1 MGTISDKLERVLK
14 TKKDI
19 QNALVKNGKYVPD
32 KLPFKYYPYLIDNM
46 NIDGLVG
53 MYYGKGLTN
62 EELSKDPTWYDT
74 SGNGNDLK
82 FKNLAWKLNSGAG
95 IYVYDFTRWNYNIG
109 GLTSVERT
117 GSKIQFKAPSNALTG
132 NVYDEIRNIGYNYN
146 FKIRVTG
153 LKFGNKFSIRKGASS
168 ILMNITQDG
177 IYHVNTIVE
186 EDWDQKTLYIFI
198 NSIGGPDVDLIVEQ
212 IPDYEGAICFNGIDD
227 CAVCDNF
234 PILTKEKGYTVMAL
248 RKWLT
253 PETKTSNEII
263 VSNIYNPDWS
273 SINLGAFNCEVK
285 YNNLNP
291 KIINAISYSSSSRI
305 NIDENDLLFYQTS
318 NNYNGNIIEVG
329 NKSLGGSYLFVG
341 SGSMST
347 FYANSA
353 IYALCVI
360 DHDTSDAERQIV
372 INKWKQYYP
381 ELFPDQAWTV
391 TGKTNE
397 DEDRATVK
405 NLTGNGNDLML
416 SNFAFAGDSGYGLY
430 GTSFVNSFWIKD
442 LNLLNTNSF
451 HFTIPLGINSSS
463 ILHTDIRGKTSN
475 IPPFKINVSGL
486 ENIQFYYYYVS
497 SDNTRYGFRLKDGVN
512 NLPESYIANLDM
524 DGWVGF
530 GAISGIKHEVTIEQI
545 PDYEGY
551 LVTDGVDDKIQS
563 SSFELDKDWTIIGD
577 WMLLQDIY
585 KPAGMVKSDILYVY
599 NNVNGMVVYLK
610 SSNIPNSLS
619 EIKSLYA
626 VCSDGR
632 VYDNNWNE
640 HQLAIGEK
648 SKNISNLIFGVSTDG
663 TKFTKT
669 AFKNSA
675 IYNGKVL
682 TKDQCIK
689 AYNYLQTL
697 KEK

>member
-1 MGTISDKLERVLK
+1 MGTIADKLDRVLK

-19 QNALVKNGKYVPD
+19 QSALVKNGKYVPD

-153 LKFGNKFSIRKGASS
+153 LKFGNKFSIRKGTSS

-234 PILTKEKGYTVMAL
+234 PILTKEKGYTAMAL
-248 RKWLT
+248 RKWINKKNAYDGLI
-253 PETKTSNEII
+253 SNKNAWSNGCAFI
-263 VSNIYNPDWS
+263 VEYSDGIKD
-273 SINLGAFNCEVK
+273 GT
-285 YNNLNP
+285 
-291 KIINAISYSSSSRI
+291 ISFGRNTYVDYSQ
-305 NIDENDLLFYQTS
+305 DFLVYQTS
-318 NNYNGNIIEVG
+318 QNYNGNQILTGDDTEGTTVL
-329 NKSLGGSYLFVG
+329 NLGRLAS
-341 SGSMST
+341 SGFSQYSN
-347 FYANSA
+347 FA

-405 NLTGNGNDLML
+405 NLTGNGNNLVL
-416 SNFAFAGDSGYGLY
+416 SNFAFAEDSGYGLY
-430 GTSFVNSFWIKD
+430 QQNFNKEQWIIATPSRVEATK
-442 LNLLNTNSF
+442 TNSSF
-451 HFTIPLGINSSS
+451 NVTEVKATSIQLYYLSKQEEVAFTVTSTKVRVVGL
-463 ILHTDIRGKTSN
+463 TDGQSVNYRYFIDGVAN
-475 IPPFKINVSGL
+475 DFLI
-486 ENIQFYYYYVS
+486 S
-497 SDNTRYGFRLKDGVN
+497 SDGIYDLPEFEFPAKGDYYGFNFTKVQSSCN
-512 NLPESYIANLDM
+512 I
-524 DGWVGF
+524 
-530 GAISGIKHEVTIEQI
+530 TIEQI
-545 PDYEGY
+545 PDYQGY
-551 LVTDGVDDKIQS
+551 LVTDGVDDKI
-563 SSFELDKDWTIIGD
+563 
-577 WMLLQDIY
+577 
-585 KPAGMVKSDILYVY
+585 
-599 NNVNGMVVYLK
+599 
-610 SSNIPNSLS
+610 
-619 EIKSLYA
+619 
-626 VCSDGR
+626 
-632 VYDNNWNE
+632 
-640 HQLAIGEK
+640 
-648 SKNISNLIFGVSTDG
+648 
-663 TKFTKT
+663 
-669 AFKNSA
+669 
-675 IYNGKVL
+675 
-682 TKDQCIK
+682 
-689 AYNYLQTL
+689 
-697 KEK
+697 

>member
-1 MGTISDKLERVLK
+1 MGTIADKLERVLK

-19 QNALVKNGKYVPD
+19 QSALVKNGKYVPD
-32 KLPFKYYPYLIDNM
+32 KLPFKYYLYLIDNM

-117 GSKIQFKAPSNALTG
+117 GSKIQFKASSNALTG

-153 LKFGNKFSIRKGASS
+153 LKFGNKFSIRKGTSS

-263 VSNIYNPDWS
+263 VSNLYNSDWS

-353 IYALCVI
+353 IYALCII
-360 DHDTSDAERQIV
+360 DHDTSDAEREIV
-372 INKWKQYYP
+372 INKWRQYYP
-381 ELFPDQAWTV
+381 EL
-391 TGKTNE
+391 
-397 DEDRATVK
+397 
-405 NLTGNGNDLML
+405 L
-416 SNFAFAGDSGYGLY
+416 
-430 GTSFVNSFWIKD
+430 
-442 LNLLNTNSF
+442 
-451 HFTIPLGINSSS
+451 
-463 ILHTDIRGKTSN
+463 
-475 IPPFKINVSGL
+475 
-486 ENIQFYYYYVS
+486 
-497 SDNTRYGFRLKDGVN
+497 
-512 NLPESYIANLDM
+512 
-524 DGWVGF
+524 
-530 GAISGIKHEVTIEQI
+530 
-545 PDYEGY
+545 
-551 LVTDGVDDKIQS
+551 
-563 SSFELDKDWTIIGD
+563 
-577 WMLLQDIY
+577 
-585 KPAGMVKSDILYVY
+585 
-599 NNVNGMVVYLK
+599 
-610 SSNIPNSLS
+610 
-619 EIKSLYA
+619 
-626 VCSDGR
+626 
-632 VYDNNWNE
+632 
-640 HQLAIGEK
+640 
-648 SKNISNLIFGVSTDG
+648 
-663 TKFTKT
+663 
-669 AFKNSA
+669 
-675 IYNGKVL
+675 
-682 TKDQCIK
+682 
-689 AYNYLQTL
+689 
-697 KEK
+697 

>member
-1 MGTISDKLERVLK
+1 MGTIADKLERVLK

-19 QNALVKNGKYVPD
+19 QSALVKNGKYVPD

-82 FKNLAWKLNSGAG
+82 FKNLACKLNSGAG
-95 IYVYDFTRWNYNIG
+95 LYLWDFNSWATLGNAYLSKNSSKVTLSGSPSYVPSGWGIAVYKNVGVENKIKATVEIT
-109 GLTSVERT
+109 GLTPELPKMYFGKLDESDI
-117 GSKIQFKAPSNALTG
+117 SKLQELKNGINAIDITIRSEWG
-132 NVYDEIRNIGYNYN
+132 VYAFGFREAVDNCNV
-146 FKIRVTG
+146 
-153 LKFGNKFSIRKGASS
+153 
-168 ILMNITQDG
+168 
-177 IYHVNTIVE
+177 TI
-186 EDWDQKTLYIFI
+186 
-198 NSIGGPDVDLIVEQ
+198 EQ
-212 IPDYEGAICFNGIDD
+212 IPDYAGAVCLDGIDD
-227 CAVCDNF
+227 CAFGNF
-234 PILTKEKGYTVMAL
+234 PTLTKEKGYTVMAL

-253 PETKTSNEII
+253 PDNKKSNEII
-263 VSNIYNPDWS
+263 VSHLNNEKWGS
-273 SINLGAFNCEVK
+273 SSFRSFCCEIK
-285 YNNLNP
+285 YNNETP
-291 KIINAISYSSSSRI
+291 KRNAALSFGKESDIVV
-305 NIDENDLLFYQTS
+305 NDNDLLFYQTS
-318 NNYNGNIIEVG
+318 SSYNGQNIV
-329 NKSLGGSYLFVG
+329 KGSTSTVDDNILFVG
-341 SGSMST
+341 SGSIDS
-347 FYANSA
+347 FFSNAA
-353 IYALCVI
+353 VYALCII

-486 ENIQFYYYYVS
+486 GNIQFYYYYVS

-524 DGWVGF
+524 DG
-530 GAISGIKHEVTIEQI
+530 
-545 PDYEGY
+545 
-551 LVTDGVDDKIQS
+551 
-563 SSFELDKDWTIIGD
+563 
-577 WMLLQDIY
+577 
-585 KPAGMVKSDILYVY
+585 
-599 NNVNGMVVYLK
+599 
-610 SSNIPNSLS
+610 
-619 EIKSLYA
+619 
-626 VCSDGR
+626 
-632 VYDNNWNE
+632 
-640 HQLAIGEK
+640 
-648 SKNISNLIFGVSTDG
+648 
-663 TKFTKT
+663 
-669 AFKNSA
+669 
-675 IYNGKVL
+675 
-682 TKDQCIK
+682 
-689 AYNYLQTL
+689 
-697 KEK
+697 

>member
-82 FKNLAWKLNSGAG
+82 FKNLSWKLNSGAG
-95 IYVYDFTRWNYNIG
+95 IWPPSFTEIGSDIRHGLVSNTKIVMPILQDILIQSYFGYWRFPGATVFDFNWFISGISDNDELFACQYGTQYNNYGKVKLHNGLNKIHIDITDSPNPNYPYV
-109 GLTSVERT
+109 SVY
-117 GSKIQFKAPSNALTG
+117 SNTPI
-132 NVYDEIRNIGYNYN
+132 VSEI
-146 FKIRVTG
+146 
-153 LKFGNKFSIRKGASS
+153 
-168 ILMNITQDG
+168 
-177 IYHVNTIVE
+177 TIEV
-186 EDWDQKTLYIFI
+186 
-198 NSIGGPDVDLIVEQ
+198 V
-212 IPDYEGAICFNGIDD
+212 PDYEGAICFNGIDD

-263 VSNIYNPDWS
+263 VSNLYNADWS

-291 KIINAISYSSSSRI
+291 KIINAISYSSSSLI
-305 NIDENDLLFYQTS
+305 NVDENDLLFYQTS

-329 NKSLGGSYLFVG
+329 GKSQGGSYLFVG
-341 SGSMST
+341 SGSKST

-353 IYALCVI
+353 IYALCII
-360 DHDTSDAERQIV
+360 DHDTSDAEREIV
-372 INKWKQYYP
+372 INKWRQYYP
-381 ELFPDQAWTV
+381 ELFFDQAWTE
-391 TGKTNE
+391 TGKTND
-397 DEDRATVK
+397 DEDRATIR
-405 NLTGNGNDLML
+405 NLTGNGNDLVL
-416 SNFAFAGDSGYGLY
+416 SNIAFAGESGYGLY
-430 GTSFVNSFWIKD
+430 STSFVNSFWIKD
-442 LNLLNTNSF
+442 PNLLNTNSF

-463 ILHTDIRGKTSN
+463 VLHTDIRGKTSN

-486 ENIQFYYYYVS
+486 GDIQFYYYYVS

-512 NLPESYIANLDM
+512 NLPESHIANLDM

-530 GAISGIKHEVTIEQI
+530 GAIHGIKTQVTIEQI

-563 SSFELDKDWTIIGD
+563 SLSFKLADKWSIVGDWKFMEDNNDNAGLLKVNQVYIYNSITGMRIYLKQPNTSKGVPSKKINALTSDGWAYDENWEKYQISPIGD
-577 WMLLQDIY
+577 SIDIAY
-585 KPAGMVKSDILYVY
+585 QLNLGF
-599 NNVNGMVVYLK
+599 NGA
-610 SSNIPNSLS
+610 N
-619 EIKSLYA
+619 
-626 VCSDGR
+626 
-632 VYDNNWNE
+632 
-640 HQLAIGEK
+640 
-648 SKNISNLIFGVSTDG
+648 
-663 TKFTKT
+663 FTKI
-669 AFKNSA
+669 AFKNLA

-697 KEK
+697 KAK